1 MYNETAI
8 NNFSENM
15 QTKYKIVIHIVN
27 MIVTWKFLITII

>member
-8 NNFSENM
+8 NNFCENM

-27 MIVTWKFLITII
+27 MIVT